1 MDVLIDK
8 TSELSNNLFYLES
21 SKNKTPRKLKQNSSI
36 LLTDEKDMP
45 NRLQNKLF
53 IRILNPKP
61 KLKQILKR

>member
-8 TSELSNNLFYLES
+8 TSEQLNNLYCLES

-36 LLTDEKDMP
+36 LLIDEKDMP

-53 IRILNPKP
+53 IRILNPNP
-61 KLKQILKR
+61 KLK